1 MKKKQK
7 NYWVKIAKIYTFKIG
22 YKFNKYSTKTC
33 VVKVPADMRMK
44 SSMDVC

>member
-1 MKKKQK
+1 MKKGKK
-7 NYWVKIAKIYTFKIG
+7 NKWVKIAKIYKFKIG

-33 VVKVPADMRMK
+33 VVKVPPKMRMK